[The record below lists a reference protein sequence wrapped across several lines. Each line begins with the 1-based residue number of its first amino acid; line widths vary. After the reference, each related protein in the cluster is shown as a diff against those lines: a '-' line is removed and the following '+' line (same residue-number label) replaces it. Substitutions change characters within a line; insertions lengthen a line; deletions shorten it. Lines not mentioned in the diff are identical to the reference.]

1 MEEDEET
8 RKYRQQIEKQ
18 KTEREKLLREKE
30 MRRKKAA
37 EEKAETGVVQVSFII
52 SFLCFFF
59 FFGFKSANWT
69 FVNVGLQKLI
79 FQISE
84 RFNHLKSHSLS
95 KSLDFQPTLR
105 Y

>member
-59 FFGFKSANWT
+59 FF
-69 FVNVGLQKLI
+69 LI
-79 FQISE
+79 
-84 RFNHLKSHSLS
+84 
-95 KSLDFQPTLR
+95 
-105 Y
+105 

>member
-52 SFLCFFF
+52 SFKYIFN

-69 FVNVGLQKLI
+69 FG
-79 FQISE
+79 
-84 RFNHLKSHSLS
+84 HLLCQCWVAEI
-95 KSLDFQPTLR
+95 DFSNK
-105 Y
+105 